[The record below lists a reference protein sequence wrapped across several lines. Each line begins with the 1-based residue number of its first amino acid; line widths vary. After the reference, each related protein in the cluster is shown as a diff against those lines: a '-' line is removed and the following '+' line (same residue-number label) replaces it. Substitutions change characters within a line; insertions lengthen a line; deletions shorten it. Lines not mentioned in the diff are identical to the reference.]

1 MVQMTNI
8 LNSSQQATGYVLVK
22 VEQTRRQMI
31 AIGCVIVTLCSPN
44 LEYQFVNPT
53 TQVALFSLCLGN
65 CSSVQ
70 KIIWNVYSGQSNSS
84 LWILF
89 NQAQNWFFG
98 NRSSNFTVINQLF
111 LQNPTI
117 QFWKFEVVY
126 SFPSETST
134 SALNFVINQPPVNG
148 SCSISPLNGT
158 ITTLFTIS
166 CPNWFDEDGIKDY
179 SLYSFTNQLMIAFS
193 SFSSFQ
199 VYLPSGENQNLVIE
213 IRDQLNCL
221 TKFNLSSISI
231 EADSQLNT
239 NLLSTGNQN
248 TVSQLLTS
256 FSQQFNQINQQNIDK
271 AVSSGIPLST
281 ISISS
286 LTTQSQPTNSSFNQ
300 SALIEFEKELNSQ
313 SSTREYLIS
322 FTQNLQI
329 TTSNSIKLQS
339 SSLVQLTRSTNQL
352 TRTTISI
359 AADRCFRLT
368 LALQSISMKI
378 SQEDAEIC
386 ATQLFQCASNVLS
399 AVNGP
404 LQQRTT
410 ILDLD
415 SKRATE
421 FPSDYETDLES
432 EWMKINLLNENE
444 KNIYQQKK
452 LANQI
457 ENQMKEVISR
467 LNSILN
473 IHLNVG
479 QQSIVNTSEVLMSLQ
494 SETIESLSNRTFAN
508 GAIRFPEIV
517 TNQTEKSIR
526 IQSKVEPLAS
536 FGNSANTNVSR
547 SISFSLFD
555 SNGKEI
561 SLDYPIQIFIPR
573 DPNRIIPP
581 MILQNIT
588 SSTLHQQLFNL
599 HYVNIT
605 TILSISVHIEIEPAN
620 FSVAYLL
627 IYKFDQIPQL
637 NQSIYQI
644 DGWSIL
650 CPKNFH
656 LFYVDNEKTRNHQS
670 LVFGLRELNSSEMV
684 SYCSNNNSQ
693 LNPPITNQRVN
704 FSSNY
709 KLRVYSSGCYF
720 LDENNQWNDRGLRVG
735 NLTNH
740 DRTHCLS

>member
-1 MVQMTNI
+1 MTNI
-8 LNSSQQATGYVLVK
+8 LNSTQQATGYVLV
-22 VEQTRRQMI
+22 QTQDVPSPMI
-31 AIGCVIVTLCSPN
+31 AIGCVIESLCSPN

-65 CSSVQ
+65 CSLIKS
-70 KIIWNVYSGQSNSS
+70 ISWNVYSGQPNSS

-89 NQAQNWFFG
+89 NQTQNYFFG
-98 NRSSNFTVINQLF
+98 TTSSNFTVTNQLF
-111 LQNPTI
+111 LQNPNVE
-117 QFWKFEVVY
+117 FWRFEVIY
-126 SFPSETST
+126 SFSSQTST
-134 SALNFVINQPPVNG
+134 GVLNFVLNQPPQNG
-148 SCSISPLNGT
+148 SCSIFPSNGT
-158 ITTLFTIS
+158 ITTLFSIS
-166 CPNWFDEDGIKDY
+166 CSNWFDEDGIKDY

-221 TKFNLSSISI
+221 TKFNLSSISVRT
-231 EADSQLNT
+231 DSQLNT

-339 SSLVQLTRSTNQL
+339 SSLVQLTKSTNQL
-352 TRTTISI
+352 TRNTISI

-386 ATQLFQCASNVLS
+386 STQLFQCASNLLS

-421 FPSDYETDLES
+421 FPEDYETDLES

-444 KNIYQQKK
+444 KNIYQQKE

-457 ENQMKEVISR
+457 ETKMKEIISR

-494 SETIESLSNRTFAN
+494 SETIESLSNQIFAN
-508 GAIRFPEIV
+508 GAIRFSSIE

-536 FGNSANTNVSR
+536 FSNSVNTNVSR

-555 SNGKEI
+555 SNGNEI
-561 SLDYPIQIFIPR
+561 SLDYSIEIFIPR
-573 DPNRIIPP
+573 DPNRILPP
-581 MILQNIT
+581 MIVQNVT
-588 SSTLHQQLFNL
+588 SRQQLFNF

-605 TILSISVHIEIEPAN
+605 TILSISVHIEIEPLN
-620 FSVAYLL
+620 SSVGYLL
-627 IYKFDQIPQL
+627 IYKFDKIPKL

-644 DGWSIL
+644 DGWTVF
-650 CPKNFH
+650 CPSNFH
-656 LFYVDNEKTRNHQS
+656 SFFFDNEQTRNHES
-670 LVFGLRELNSSEMV
+670 LVFGLRELNSSEIHL
-684 SYCSNNNSQ
+684 YCLNNNSQ
-693 LNPPITNQRVN
+693 MTPPITNERFN
-704 FSSNY
+704 FTSNY
-709 KLRVYSSGCYF
+709 GLRVYSSGCYF

-735 NLTNH
+735 NKTNH
-740 DRTHCLS
+740 DQTHCLN

>member
-1 MVQMTNI
+1 MVQMTSI
-8 LNSSQQATGYVLVK
+8 LNSTQQAAGYVLVK
-22 VEQTRRQMI
+22 IENTRPQMI

-53 TQVALFSLCLGN
+53 TQVALFSLCTGN
-65 CSSVQ
+65 CSLIQ
-70 KIIWNVYSGQSNSS
+70 RITWNVYSGQANSS

-89 NQAQNWFFG
+89 NQTQNYFFG
-98 NRSSNFTVINQLF
+98 KSSSNFTVTNQLF
-111 LQNPTI
+111 IQNPTI
-117 QFWKFEVVY
+117 LFWKFEVVY
-126 SFPSETST
+126 SFPSQTST
-134 SALNFVINQPPVNG
+134 SALNFMINQPPENG
-148 SCSISPLNGT
+148 SCSISPSNGT
-158 ITTLFTIS
+158 TTTLFTIS
-166 CPNWFDEDGIKDY
+166 CSNWFDEDGIKDY
-179 SLYSFTNQLMIAFS
+179 SLYSVTNQLMIAFS
-193 SFSSFQ
+193 SESSFK
-199 VYLPSGENQNLVIE
+199 VYLPPGESQILAVE

-221 TKFNLSSISI
+221 TKFNLSSLSVGT
-231 EADSQLNT
+231 DSQLNT

-256 FSQQFNQINQQNIDK
+256 LSLQLNKRNQQNIDK
-271 AVSSGIPLST
+271 AVSSGIPIST

-300 SALIEFEKELNSQ
+300 STLVQFEKELNSQ
-313 SSTREYLIS
+313 SLTREYLIS

-329 TTSNSIKLQS
+329 TISNSIKLQS
-339 SSLVQLTRSTNQL
+339 SSLVQLTKSTNQL
-352 TRTTISI
+352 TRNTISI

-386 ATQLFQCASNVLS
+386 STQLFQCASNLLS

-404 LQQRTT
+404 LQQRTAV
-410 ILDLD
+410 LDLD

-444 KNIYQQKK
+444 KNIYQQKQ

-457 ENQMKEVISR
+457 ENQVKEIISR

-473 IHLNVG
+473 IHLNIG
-479 QQSIVNTSEVLMSLQ
+479 QQSIINTSEVFMSLQ
-494 SETIESLSNRTFAN
+494 SETIESLSNQTFAN
-508 GAIRFPEIV
+508 GAIRFSPIE
-517 TNQTEKSIR
+517 TNETKSVR

-536 FGNSANTNVSR
+536 FANSANTNVSR

-555 SNGKEI
+555 SDGNEI
-561 SLDYPIQIFIPR
+561 FLDHSIEIMIPR
-573 DPNRIIPP
+573 DPNRILPP

-588 SSTLHQQLFNL
+588 SIPHQQLFNF

-605 TILSISVHIEIEPAN
+605 ATLSISVHIEIEPSN
-620 FSVAYLL
+620 SSVGYLL
-627 IYKFDQIPQL
+627 IYKFDRIPQL
-637 NQSIYQI
+637 NEI
-644 DGWSIL
+644 DGWTVF
-650 CPKNFH
+650 CPSNFH
-656 LFYVDNEKTRNHQS
+656 SFFVDNEQTRNHRS
-670 LVFGLRELNSSEMV
+670 LVFGLRELNSSEIV

-693 LNPPITNQRVN
+693 MNLPITNERFN
-704 FSSNY
+704 FTSNY
-709 KLRVYSSGCYF
+709 GLRVYSSGCYF
-720 LDENNQWNDRGLRVG
+720 LDENNEWNDRELRVG

-740 DRTHCLS
+740 DQTHCLTELN

>member
-22 VEQTRRQMI
+22 IENTRPQMI

-53 TQVALFSLCLGN
+53 TQVALFSLCIGN
-65 CSSVQ
+65 CSSIQ
-70 KIIWNVYSGQSNSS
+70 KIVWNVYSGQANSS

-89 NQAQNWFFG
+89 NQTQNYFFG
-98 NRSSNFTVINQLF
+98 KSSSNFTVLNQLF
-111 LQNPTI
+111 IQNPTV

-126 SFPSETST
+126 SFANETST
-134 SALNFVINQPPVNG
+134 SALQFVINQPPQNG
-148 SCSISPLNGT
+148 SCSISPSNGT
-158 ITTLFTIS
+158 ITTLFEIACS
-166 CPNWFDEDGIKDY
+166 NWFDEDGIKDY

-199 VYLPSGENQNLVIE
+199 VYLPSGENQILVVE

-221 TKFNLSSISI
+221 TKFNLSSISV
-231 EADSQLNT
+231 ETDSQLNT

-256 FSQQFNQINQQNIDK
+256 FSQQFNQINEENIDK

-286 LTTQSQPTNSSFNQ
+286 LTTQSQPTNSSLNQ

-313 SSTREYLIS
+313 SEIREYLIS
-322 FTQNLQI
+322 FTRNLQI
-329 TTSNSIKLQS
+329 TTSTSIKLQS
-339 SSLVQLTRSTNQL
+339 SSLVQLTKSTNEL
-352 TRTTISI
+352 TRAAISI

-386 ATQLFQCASNVLS
+386 STQLFQCASNLLS

-415 SKRATE
+415 SKRAIE

-432 EWMKINLLNENE
+432 EWSKINLLNENE
-444 KNIYQQKK
+444 KNLYQQKE

-457 ENQMKEVISR
+457 QNQVKEIISR

-473 IHLNVG
+473 IHLNIG

-494 SETIESLSNRTFAN
+494 SETIESLSNQTFAN
-508 GAIRFPEIV
+508 GAIRFSRIE

-536 FGNSANTNVSR
+536 FSNSANTNVSR

-555 SNGKEI
+555 SDGKEI
-561 SLDYPIQIFIPR
+561 SVDYPIEIFIPR
-573 DPNRIIPP
+573 DPNRILPP
-581 MILQNIT
+581 MILQNVT
-588 SSTLHQQLFNL
+588 SCQQLFNF

-605 TILSISVHIEIEPAN
+605 TILSISVHIEIEPLN
-620 FSVAYLL
+620 SSVGYLL
-627 IYKFDQIPQL
+627 IYKFDKIPQL
-637 NQSIYQI
+637 NEI
-644 DGWSIL
+644 DGWTVF
-650 CPKNFH
+650 CPSNFH
-656 LFYVDNEKTRNHQS
+656 SFFVDNEQTRNHRS
-670 LVFGLRELNSSEMV
+670 LVFGLRELNSSEMI
-684 SYCSNNNSQ
+684 SYCLNNNSQ
-693 LNPPITNQRVN
+693 MNLPITNERFN
-704 FSSNY
+704 FTSNY
-709 KLRVYSSGCYF
+709 ALRVYSSGCYF
-720 LDENNQWNDRGLRVG
+720 LDENNEWNDRGLRVG
-735 NLTNH
+735 NKTNH
-740 DRTHCLS
+740 DQTHCLTELN

>member
-1 MVQMTNI
+1 MVQIINI
-8 LNSSQQATGYVLVK
+8 ENPSQQSTGYVLV
-22 VEQTRRQMI
+22 QTQNLPSPMI
-31 AIGCVIVTLCSPN
+31 SIGCVIESLCSPN
-44 LEYQFVNPT
+44 SEYQSVNPT
-53 TQVALFSLCLGN
+53 TQVALFSLCTGN
-65 CSSVQ
+65 CSLIQ
-70 KIIWNVYSGQSNSS
+70 RITWNVYSGEANSS

-89 NQAQNWFFG
+89 NQTQNYFFG
-98 NRSSNFTVINQLF
+98 TTSSNFTVTNQFF
-111 LQNPTI
+111 LQNPNVK
-117 QFWKFEVVY
+117 FWKFEVVY
-126 SFPSETST
+126 SFLNQISV
-134 SALNFVINQPPVNG
+134 SALNFMINQPPRNG
-148 SCSISPLNGT
+148 SCLILPSNGT
-158 ITTLFTIS
+158 TTTLFTIS

-221 TKFNLSSISI
+221 TKFNLSSISVRT
-231 EADSQLNT
+231 DSQLNT

-256 FSQQFNQINQQNIDK
+256 FSQQFNQINEENIDK

-286 LTTQSQPTNSSFNQ
+286 LTTQNQPTNSSLNE

-313 SSTREYLIS
+313 SSTREHLIS
-322 FTQNLQI
+322 FTKTLSI

-339 SSLVQLTRSTNQL
+339 SSLVQLTKSTNQL
-352 TRTTISI
+352 TRNTISI
-359 AADRCFRLT
+359 AADRCFQLT

-386 ATQLFQCASNVLS
+386 STQLFQCASNLLS

-421 FPSDYETDLES
+421 FPLDYETDLES

-444 KNIYQQKK
+444 KNVYQQKE

-457 ENQMKEVISR
+457 QNQVKEMISR

-479 QQSIVNTSEVLMSLQ
+479 QQSIVNTSEVFMSLQ
-494 SETIESLSNRTFAN
+494 SETIEYLSNQTFAN
-508 GAIRFPEIV
+508 GAIRFSLIE
-517 TNQTEKSIR
+517 TNQTKNSIR
-526 IQSKVEPLAS
+526 IQSKVEPLAP
-536 FGNSANTNVSR
+536 FANSANTNVSR

-555 SNGKEI
+555 SNGNEI
-561 SLDYPIQIFIPR
+561 SLDYPIEIFIPR
-573 DPNRIIPP
+573 DPNRILPP
-581 MILQNIT
+581 MILQNVT
-588 SSTLHQQLFNL
+588 SRQQLFNF

-605 TILSISVHIEIEPAN
+605 TILSISVHIEIEPLN
-620 FSVAYLL
+620 LSVSYLL
-627 IYKFDQIPQL
+627 IYEFDKIPQL
-637 NQSIYQI
+637 NEI
-644 DGWSIL
+644 DGWTVF
-650 CPKNFH
+650 CPSNFH
-656 LFYVDNEKTRNHQS
+656 SFFVDNEQTRNHQS

-720 LDENNQWNDRGLRVG
+720 LDENNQWNDQGLRVG
-735 NLTNH
+735 NRTNH
-740 DRTHCLS
+740 DQTHCLN

>member
-1 MVQMTNI
+1 MVQMSNI
-8 LNSSQQATGYVLVK
+8 RNSTQQATGYVLVK
-22 VEQTRRQMI
+22 VEETRRQMI

-53 TQVALFSLCLGN
+53 TQVALFSLCIGN
-65 CSSVQ
+65 CSSIQ
-70 KIIWNVYSGQSNSS
+70 NITWNVYSGEANSS

-89 NQAQNWFFG
+89 NQTQNYFFG
-98 NRSSNFTVINQLF
+98 TTSSNFTVTNQLF

-126 SFPSETST
+126 SFPNGTST
-134 SALNFVINQPPVNG
+134 SALNFMINQPPQNG
-148 SCSISPLNGT
+148 SCSISPSNGT

-179 SLYSFTNQLMIAFS
+179 SLFSLTNQLMIAFS

-199 VYLPSGENQNLVIE
+199 VYLPSGENQILFIE

-286 LTTQSQPTNSSFNQ
+286 LTTQNQPTNSSFNQ
-300 SALIEFEKELNSQ
+300 SALTEFEKELNSQ

-322 FTQNLQI
+322 FTRNLQI

-339 SSLVQLTRSTNQL
+339 SSLVQLTKSTNQL
-352 TRTTISI
+352 TRTAISI
-359 AADRCFRLT
+359 AADRCFQLT
-368 LALQSISMKI
+368 LVLQSISMKI

-386 ATQLFQCASNVLS
+386 STQLFQCASNLLS

-410 ILDLD
+410 VLDLD
-415 SKRATE
+415 SQRATE

-432 EWMKINLLNENE
+432 EWSKMNLLNENE
-444 KNIYQQKK
+444 KNIYQQKE

-457 ENQMKEVISR
+457 QNQVKEMISR

-473 IHLNVG
+473 IHLNIG
-479 QQSIVNTSEVLMSLQ
+479 QQSIVNTSEVFMSLQ
-494 SETIESLSNRTFAN
+494 SETIESLSNQQFLN
-508 GAIRFPEIV
+508 GAIQFFPMEI
-517 TNQTEKSIR
+517 NQTKSIR

-555 SNGKEI
+555 SDGNEI
-561 SLDYPIQIFIPR
+561 SLDYPIEIFIPR
-573 DPNRIIPP
+573 DPNRILPP
-581 MILQNIT
+581 MILQNVT
-588 SSTLHQQLFNL
+588 SRQQLFNF

-605 TILSISVHIEIEPAN
+605 TILSISVHIEIEPLN
-620 FSVAYLL
+620 SSVGYLL

-637 NQSIYQI
+637 NEM
-644 DGWSIL
+644 DGWTVF
-650 CPKNFH
+650 CPQDFH
-656 LFYVDNEKTRNHQS
+656 SFFVDNDQTRNHKS
-670 LVFGLRELNSSEMV
+670 LVFGLRELNSSEIV
-684 SYCSNNNSQ
+684 SYCSNNRSQ
-693 LNPPITNQRVN
+693 LNPPITNQRFN
-704 FSSNY
+704 FTSNY
-709 KLRVYSSGCYF
+709 KLRVYSSGYYF
-720 LDENNQWNDRGLRVG
+720 LDDNNQWNDRGLQVG
-735 NLTNH
+735 NKTNH
-740 DRTHCLS
+740 EQTHCLN

>member
-1 MVQMTNI
+1 MVQLTNI
-8 LNSSQQATGYVLVK
+8 QNSSQQATGYVLV
-22 VEQTRRQMI
+22 QTQDVSSPMI
-31 AIGCVIVTLCSPN
+31 AIGCVIESLCSPN
-44 LEYQFVNPT
+44 REYQFVNPT

-65 CSSVQ
+65 CSLIKS
-70 KIIWNVYSGQSNSS
+70 ISWHVYSRQPNSS

-89 NQAQNWFFG
+89 NQTENWFFG
-98 NRSSNFTVINQLF
+98 TTSSNFTVKNQLF
-111 LQNPTI
+111 LQNPNI
-117 QFWKFEVVY
+117 EFWRFEVIY
-126 SFPSETST
+126 SFSSRTST
-134 SALNFVINQPPVNG
+134 GVLNFVLNQPPQNG
-148 SCSISPLNGT
+148 SCSIFPSNGT
-158 ITTLFTIS
+158 TTTLFQIS
-166 CPNWFDEDGIKDY
+166 CSNWSDEDGIKDY

-193 SFSSFQ
+193 SESSFK
-199 VYLPSGENQNLVIE
+199 VYLPSGENQILFIE

-221 TKFNLSSISI
+221 TKFNLSSISVRT
-231 EADSQLNT
+231 DSQLNT
-239 NLLSTGNQN
+239 NLLSTRNQN

-286 LTTQSQPTNSSFNQ
+286 LTTQNQPTNSSLNQ

-322 FTQNLQI
+322 FTGTLLI
-329 TTSNSIKLQS
+329 TTVKSIELQS
-339 SSLVQLTRSTNQL
+339 SSLVQLTKSTNQL
-352 TRTTISI
+352 TRNTISV

-386 ATQLFQCASNVLS
+386 STQLFQCASNLLS

-421 FPSDYETDLES
+421 FPEDYETDLES
-432 EWMKINLLNENE
+432 EWAKINLLNENE
-444 KNIYQQKK
+444 KNLYQQKE
-452 LANQI
+452 LAKQIQNQV
-457 ENQMKEVISR
+457 KEIISR

-473 IHLNVG
+473 IHLNIG

-508 GAIRFPEIV
+508 GAIRFSSIE

-555 SNGKEI
+555 SNGNEI
-561 SLDYPIQIFIPR
+561 SLDYPIEIFIPR
-573 DPNRIIPP
+573 DPNRILPP
-581 MILQNIT
+581 MILQNVT
-588 SSTLHQQLFNL
+588 SRQQLFNF

-605 TILSISVHIEIEPAN
+605 TILSISIHIEIEPLN
-620 FSVAYLL
+620 SSVGYLL
-627 IYKFDQIPQL
+627 IYKFDKIPQL
-637 NQSIYQI
+637 NEI
-644 DGWSIL
+644 DGWTIF
-650 CPKNFH
+650 CPENFH
-656 LFYVDNEKTRNHQS
+656 NYFVDNEQTRNHKS
-670 LVFGLRELNSSEMV
+670 LVFGLRELNSSEIV

-693 LNPPITNQRVN
+693 MNLPITNERFN
-704 FSSNY
+704 FTSNY
-709 KLRVYSSGCYF
+709 ALRVYSSGCYF
-720 LDENNQWNDRGLRVG
+720 LDENNEWNDRGLRVG
-735 NLTNH
+735 NKTNH
-740 DRTHCLS
+740 DQTHCLTDLN

>member
-8 LNSSQQATGYVLVK
+8 LNSTQQATGYVLVK
-22 VEQTRRQMI
+22 IENTRRQMI

-53 TQVALFSLCLGN
+53 TQVALFSLCIGN
-65 CSSVQ
+65 CSSIQ
-70 KIIWNVYSGQSNSS
+70 KILWNVYSGEANSS

-89 NQAQNWFFG
+89 NQTQNYFFG
-98 NRSSNFTVINQLF
+98 KSSSNFTVLNQLF
-111 LQNPTI
+111 IQNPTVK
-117 QFWKFEVVY
+117 FWKFEVVY
-126 SFPSETST
+126 SFPNETST
-134 SALNFVINQPPVNG
+134 SALQFVINQPPENG
-148 SCSISPLNGT
+148 SCSISPSNGT
-158 ITTLFTIS
+158 ITTLFEIA

-179 SLYSFTNQLMIAFS
+179 SLYSLPNQLMIAFS

-199 VYLPSGENQNLVIE
+199 VYLPSGENQILFIE

-221 TKFNLSSISI
+221 TKFNLSSISVRT
-231 EADSQLNT
+231 DSQLNT

-248 TVSQLLTS
+248 VVSQLLTS

-271 AVSSGIPLST
+271 AVSSGIPLSI

-300 SALIEFEKELNSQ
+300 SALVEFEKELNSQ

-339 SSLVQLTRSTNQL
+339 SSLVQLTKSTNQL
-352 TRTTISI
+352 TRNTISV

-378 SQEDAEIC
+378 SQEDAETC
-386 ATQLFQCASNVLS
+386 ATQLFQCASNLLS

-421 FPSDYETDLES
+421 FSQDYETDLES
-432 EWMKINLLNENE
+432 QLMKINLLNENE
-444 KNIYQQKK
+444 KNIYQQKE

-457 ENQMKEVISR
+457 ENKMKEIISR

-479 QQSIVNTSEVLMSLQ
+479 QQSIVNTSEVFMSLQ
-494 SETIESLSNRTFAN
+494 SETIESLSNKTFAN
-508 GAIRFPEIV
+508 GAIRFSSIE

-536 FGNSANTNVSR
+536 FGHSANTNVSR

-555 SNGKEI
+555 SNGNELP
-561 SLDYPIQIFIPR
+561 LDYPIEIFIPR
-573 DPNRIIPP
+573 DPNRILPP
-581 MILQNIT
+581 MILQNVT
-588 SSTLHQQLFNL
+588 FRQQLFNF

-605 TILSISVHIEIEPAN
+605 TILSISVHIEIEPLN
-620 FSVAYLL
+620 SSVGYLL
-627 IYKFDQIPQL
+627 IYKFDKIPQL
-637 NQSIYQI
+637 NEI
-644 DGWSIL
+644 DGWTIF
-650 CPKNFH
+650 CPSDFH
-656 LFYVDNEKTRNHQS
+656 LFFLDNEQTRNHRS
-670 LVFGLRELNSSEMV
+670 LVFGLRELNSSEII

-693 LNPPITNQRVN
+693 MNPPITNESFN
-704 FSSNY
+704 FTSNY

-720 LDENNQWNDRGLRVG
+720 LDENNEWNDRGLQVG

-740 DRTHCLS
+740 DQTHCLTKQN

>member
-22 VEQTRRQMI
+22 IENTRPQMI

-65 CSSVQ
+65 CSLI
-70 KIIWNVYSGQSNSS
+70 KNIIWNVYSGKENSS

-89 NQAQNWFFG
+89 NQTENWFFG
-98 NRSSNFTVINQLF
+98 ATSSNFTVINQLF
-111 LQNPTI
+111 IQNPNVKL
-117 QFWKFEVVY
+117 WRFEVVY
-126 SFPSETST
+126 SFPNETST
-134 SALNFVINQPPVNG
+134 SALHFVINQPPQNG
-148 SCSISPLNGT
+148 SCSIFPSNGT
-158 ITTLFTIS
+158 TTTLFQIS
-166 CPNWFDEDGIKDY
+166 CPDWFDEDEIKDY

-193 SFSSFQ
+193 SESSFK
-199 VYLPSGENQNLVIE
+199 VYLPSGENQILFVE
-213 IRDQLNCL
+213 IRDQLNGL

-231 EADSQLNT
+231 EADFQLNNN

-248 TVSQLLTS
+248 TVSQLLTTLS
-256 FSQQFNQINQQNIDK
+256 LQLNKKTEENINR
-271 AVSSGIPLST
+271 AVSNGIPISM

-286 LTTQSQPTNSSFNQ
+286 LTTQNQPTNSSFNQ
-300 SALIEFEKELNSQ
+300 SAFVEFEKELNSQ
-313 SSTREYLIS
+313 SETREYLIS
-322 FTQNLQI
+322 FTRILLI
-329 TTSNSIKLQS
+329 TTVKSIELQS
-339 SSLVQLTRSTNQL
+339 LSLVQLTKSTNQL
-352 TRTTISI
+352 TRNTISI

-368 LALQSISMKI
+368 LALQSILVKI
-378 SQEDAEIC
+378 SREDAEIC
-386 ATQLFQCASNVLS
+386 ATQLFQCASNLLS

-404 LQQRTT
+404 LQQRTAV
-410 ILDLD
+410 LDLD

-444 KNIYQQKK
+444 KNIYQQKE

-457 ENQMKEVISR
+457 ETKMKEMISR

-479 QQSIVNTSEVLMSLQ
+479 QQSIVNTSEVFMTLQ
-494 SETIESLSNRTFAN
+494 SETIESLSNQTFAN
-508 GAIRFPEIV
+508 GAIQFSSIEM
-517 TNQTEKSIR
+517 NQTEKSIR

-536 FGNSANTNVSR
+536 FSNSANTNVSR

-555 SNGKEI
+555 SDGKEI
-561 SLDYPIQIFIPR
+561 SLDYPIQILIPR
-573 DPNRIIPP
+573 DPNRILPP
-581 MILQNIT
+581 MILQNVT
-588 SSTLHQQLFNL
+588 SIPHQQLFNL

-605 TILSISVHIEIEPAN
+605 TILSVSVHIEIEPSN
-620 FSVAYLL
+620 SSVGYLL

-637 NQSIYQI
+637 NQIN
-644 DGWSIL
+644 GWSIL
-650 CPKNFH
+650 CPQDFH
-656 LFYVDNEKTRNHQS
+656 SFFVDNEQTRNHKS
-670 LVFGLRELNSSEMV
+670 LVFGLRELNSSEIV
-684 SYCSNNNSQ
+684 SYCRNNKSQ
-693 LNPPITNQRVN
+693 MNPPITNERYN
-704 FSSNY
+704 FTSNY

-720 LDENNQWNDRGLRVG
+720 LDENNQWNDRGLKVG

-740 DRTHCLS
+740 DQTHCLN

>member
-22 VEQTRRQMI
+22 VEETRRQMI

-53 TQVALFSLCLGN
+53 TQAALFSLCIGN
-65 CSSVQ
+65 CSSIQ
-70 KIIWNVYSGQSNSS
+70 KILWNVYSGEANSS

-89 NQAQNWFFG
+89 NQTQNYFFG
-98 NRSSNFTVINQLF
+98 KNSSNFTVTNQLF
-111 LQNPTI
+111 IQNPTV

-126 SFPSETST
+126 SFPNETST
-134 SALNFVINQPPVNG
+134 SALQFVINQPPENG
-148 SCSISPLNGT
+148 SCSISPSNGT
-158 ITTLFTIS
+158 ITTLFQIS
-166 CPNWFDEDGIKDY
+166 CPDWFDEDGIKDY

-193 SFSSFQ
+193 SESSFK
-199 VYLPSGENQNLVIE
+199 VYLPSGENQNLFVE

-221 TKFNLSSISI
+221 TKFNLSSISV
-231 EADSQLNT
+231 ETDSQLNT
-239 NLLSTGNQN
+239 NLLATGNQN

-256 FSQQFNQINQQNIDK
+256 FSQKFNQINEENIDK

-286 LTTQSQPTNSSFNQ
+286 LTTQNQPTNSSFNQ
-300 SALIEFEKELNSQ
+300 SALIEFNKELNSQ

-339 SSLVQLTRSTNQL
+339 SSLVQLTKSTNQL
-352 TRTTISI
+352 TRNTISI

-368 LALQSISMKI
+368 LALQSMLTRISH
-378 SQEDAEIC
+378 EDAETC
-386 ATQLFQCASNVLS
+386 ATQLFQCASNLLS
-399 AVNGP
+399 SVNGP

-415 SKRATE
+415 FQRAKE
-421 FPSDYETDLES
+421 FSSDYETDLES
-432 EWMKINLLNENE
+432 EWAKINLLNENE
-444 KNIYQQKK
+444 KNIYQQKE

-457 ENQMKEVISR
+457 ETKMKETISR

-479 QQSIVNTSEVLMSLQ
+479 QQSFVNTSEIFMSLQ
-494 SETIESLSNRTFAN
+494 SETIESLSNQIFAN

-536 FGNSANTNVSR
+536 FSNSANTNVSR

-555 SNGKEI
+555 SDGKEI
-561 SLDYPIQIFIPR
+561 SLDYPIEIFIPR
-573 DPNRIIPP
+573 DPNRILPP
-581 MILQNIT
+581 MILQNVT
-588 SSTLHQQLFNL
+588 FRQQLFNF

-605 TILSISVHIEIEPAN
+605 TILSISVHIEIEPLN
-620 FSVAYLL
+620 SSVGYLL
-627 IYKFDQIPQL
+627 IYKFDKIPQL
-637 NQSIYQI
+637 NEI
-644 DGWSIL
+644 DGWTVF
-650 CPKNFH
+650 CPLNFH
-656 LFYVDNEKTRNHQS
+656 SFFVDNEQTRNHRS
-670 LVFGLRELNSSEMV
+670 LIFGLRELNFSEMV

-735 NLTNH
+735 NRTNH
-740 DRTHCLS
+740 DITHCLN

>member
-8 LNSSQQATGYVLVK
+8 LNSTQQATGYVLVK
-22 VEQTRRQMI
+22 IENTRPQMI

-53 TQVALFSLCLGN
+53 TQVALFSLCIGN
-65 CSSVQ
+65 CSSIQ
-70 KIIWNVYSGQSNSS
+70 KIVWNVYSGEANSS

-89 NQAQNWFFG
+89 NQTQNYSFG
-98 NRSSNFTVINQLF
+98 KSSSNFTVLNQLF
-111 LQNPTI
+111 IQNPTI
-117 QFWKFEVVY
+117 LFWKFEVVY
-126 SFPSETST
+126 SFPNETST
-134 SALNFVINQPPVNG
+134 SALQFVINQPPQNG
-148 SCSISPLNGT
+148 SCSISPSNGT
-158 ITTLFTIS
+158 ITTLFEIA

-221 TKFNLSSISI
+221 TKFNLSSISVRT
-231 EADSQLNT
+231 DSQLNT

-256 FSQQFNQINQQNIDK
+256 FSQQFNQINEENIDK

-286 LTTQSQPTNSSFNQ
+286 LTTQSQPTNSSFNH

-339 SSLVQLTRSTNQL
+339 SSLVQLTKSTNQL
-352 TRTTISI
+352 TRNTISI

-378 SQEDAEIC
+378 SQEDAETC
-386 ATQLFQCASNVLS
+386 ATQLFQCASNLLS

-410 ILDLD
+410 TLDLD
-415 SKRATE
+415 SKRAKE
-421 FPSDYETDLES
+421 FPLDYETDLES

-444 KNIYQQKK
+444 KNLYQQKE

-457 ENQMKEVISR
+457 QNKMKEMISR

-494 SETIESLSNRTFAN
+494 RETIETLSNQTFAN
-508 GAIRFPEIV
+508 GAIRFSSIK

-536 FGNSANTNVSR
+536 FSNSANTNVSR

-555 SNGKEI
+555 SDGKEI
-561 SLDYPIQIFIPR
+561 SLDYPIEIFIPR
-573 DPNRIIPP
+573 DPNRILPP
-581 MILQNIT
+581 MILQNVT
-588 SSTLHQQLFNL
+588 SCQQLFNF

-605 TILSISVHIEIEPAN
+605 TILSISIHIEIEPLDS
-620 FSVAYLL
+620 SVGYLL
-627 IYKFDQIPQL
+627 IYKFDKIPQL
-637 NQSIYQI
+637 NEI
-644 DGWSIL
+644 DGWTIF
-650 CPKNFH
+650 CPENFH
-656 LFYVDNEKTRNHQS
+656 NYFVDNEQTRNHRS
-670 LVFGLRELNSSEMV
+670 LVFGLRELNSSEII

-693 LNPPITNQRVN
+693 MNLPITNERFN
-704 FSSNY
+704 FTSNY
-709 KLRVYSSGCYF
+709 GLRIYSSGCYF
-720 LDENNQWNDRGLRVG
+720 LDENNEWNDRGLRVG
-735 NLTNH
+735 NKTNH
-740 DRTHCLS
+740 DQTHCLTELN

>member
-8 LNSSQQATGYVLVK
+8 LNSSQQATGYVLV
-22 VEQTRRQMI
+22 QTQDVPSPMI
-31 AIGCVIVTLCSPN
+31 AIGCVIESLCSPN

-53 TQVALFSLCLGN
+53 TQVALFSLCLRN
-65 CSSVQ
+65 CSLIKS
-70 KIIWNVYSGQSNSS
+70 ISWNVYSRQPNSS

-89 NQAQNWFFG
+89 NQTENWFFG
-98 NRSSNFTVINQLF
+98 TTSSNFTVINQLF
-111 LQNPTI
+111 IQNPNVE
-117 QFWKFEVVY
+117 FWRFEVIY
-126 SFPSETST
+126 SFLSQTST
-134 SALNFVINQPPVNG
+134 GVLNFVLNQPPQNG
-148 SCSISPLNGT
+148 SCSIFPSNGT
-158 ITTLFTIS
+158 TTTLFQIS
-166 CPNWFDEDGIKDY
+166 CSNWSDEDGIKDY
-179 SLYSFTNQLMIAFS
+179 SLYCFTNQLMIAFS
-193 SFSSFQ
+193 SESSFK
-199 VYLPSGENQNLVIE
+199 VYLPSGENQILVVE

-221 TKFNLSSISI
+221 TRFNLSSISI
-231 EADSQLNT
+231 EADFQLNN
-239 NLLSTGNQN
+239 NLLVTGNQN
-248 TVSQLLTS
+248 TVSQLSTS
-256 FSQQFNQINQQNIDK
+256 LSLQLNQINEGNINK

-286 LTTQSQPTNSSFNQ
+286 LTTRNQPTNSSFNQ
-300 SALIEFEKELNSQ
+300 SAFAELEDELNSQ
-313 SSTREYLIS
+313 SEIREYLIS
-322 FTQNLQI
+322 FARILLI
-329 TTSNSIKLQS
+329 TTVKSIELQS
-339 SSLVQLTRSTNQL
+339 SSLVQLTKSTNQL

-378 SQEDAEIC
+378 SQEDAETC
-386 ATQLFQCASNVLS
+386 ATQLFRCASNLLS

-421 FPSDYETDLES
+421 FPSDYETNLES

-444 KNIYQQKK
+444 KNVYQQKE

-457 ENQMKEVISR
+457 ETKMKEMISR

-508 GAIRFPEIV
+508 GAVKFAEIE

-536 FGNSANTNVSR
+536 FSNSANTNVSR
-547 SISFSLFD
+547 SIYFSLFD
-555 SNGKEI
+555 SDGKEI
-561 SLDYPIQIFIPR
+561 SVDYPIEILIPR
-573 DPNRIIPP
+573 DPNRILPP
-581 MILQNIT
+581 MILQNVT
-588 SSTLHQQLFNL
+588 FRQELFDF

-605 TILSISVHIEIEPAN
+605 TVLSISVHIEIESLN
-620 FSVAYLL
+620 SSVGYLL
-627 IYKFDQIPQL
+627 IYKFDKIPQL
-637 NQSIYQI
+637 NEI

-650 CPKNFH
+650 CPKDFH
-656 LFYVDNEKTRNHQS
+656 SFFIDNEQTRNHKS
-670 LVFGLRELNSSEMV
+670 LVFGLRELNSSEILL
-684 SYCSNNNSQ
+684 YCLNNNPQ
-693 LNPPITNQRVN
+693 LNPPITNERFN
-704 FSSNY
+704 FTSNY

-720 LDENNQWNDRGLRVG
+720 LDENNEWNDRRLRVG
-735 NLTNH
+735 NKTDH
-740 DRTHCLS
+740 DQTHCLTELN